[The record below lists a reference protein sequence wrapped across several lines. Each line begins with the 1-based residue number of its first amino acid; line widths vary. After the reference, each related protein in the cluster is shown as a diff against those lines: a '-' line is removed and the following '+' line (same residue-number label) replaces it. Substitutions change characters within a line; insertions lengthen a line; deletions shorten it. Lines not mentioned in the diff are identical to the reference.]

1 MFDFENLP
9 DDLKKEVSTVM
20 NPEKFGEIASDVDNM
35 LEFLSEDPDSVE
47 NFISREY
54 FLDYVWWF
62 IDHRLEN

>member
-9 DDLKKEVSTVM
+9 DDLKKEVSASM
-20 NPEKFGEIASDVDNM
+20 NPEEFSEIASDVDNM

-54 FLDYVWWF
+54 FLDYVWWL
-62 IDHRLEN
+62 IDRRMLS